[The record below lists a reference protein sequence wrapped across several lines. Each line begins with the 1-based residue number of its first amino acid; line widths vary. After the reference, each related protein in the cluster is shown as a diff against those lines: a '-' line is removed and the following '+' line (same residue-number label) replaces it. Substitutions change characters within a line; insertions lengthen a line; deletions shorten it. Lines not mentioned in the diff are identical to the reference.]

1 MVQKKSHFQ
10 YLLIGHDKISA
21 LQTLMKADINSR
33 GKQDYIK

>member
-10 YLLIGHDKISA
+10 YLLIDHDKISA
-21 LQTLMKADINSR
+21 LYTLMKADTNSR